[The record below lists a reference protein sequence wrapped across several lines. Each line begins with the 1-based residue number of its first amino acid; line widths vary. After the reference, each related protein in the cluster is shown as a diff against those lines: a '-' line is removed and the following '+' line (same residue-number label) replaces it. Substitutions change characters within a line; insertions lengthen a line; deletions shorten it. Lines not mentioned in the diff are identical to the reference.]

1 MEFQEF
7 AELMAE
13 VNPEALLADGLEDAA
28 IGYTVGHHSEHLVVY
43 DYDKCVEALVTRD
56 GMTHEEADE
65 FLQFNTLGAYVGPQG
80 PVYVKVVR

>member
-1 MEFQEF
+1 MEFPEF

>member
-13 VNPEALLADGLEDAA
+13 VNPDALLADGLEDAA
-28 IGYTVGHHSEHLVVY
+28 IGYTVGHHSEHVVVY
-43 DYDKCVEALVTRD
+43 DYDKCVEVLVTRD